1 MNETKRIE
9 YIDSMRGFTMLLV
22 VAHHVAAFCLGIS
35 DYTPSIHPVL
45 CEFRMPLFFFIS
57 GFVLYK
63 EETIWNISHVA
74 RFLLVKKFPAQIITT
89 SIFFLAFIKI
99 NHIGLVDGL
108 YSDSKLGYW
117 FTLALFA
124 FFCIYSI
131 CRYLFNLIKCNNI
144 YTDILLLS
152 IGFLFFTLFY
162 VHSVYSKLPIE
173 DGIRNLF
180 SLKFLGYFLY
190 FTIGTLFKKYFKQ
203 IQVILDTKP
212 VLTICLVVFF
222 CANLYYR
229 ELDASH
235 IALLNLFTALTGIVI
250 VLSFFRINQDWFKKD
265 KVVGRCLQ
273 YVGRRTLDI
282 YLLHYLLLPTNL
294 KVHFTSLSEYPVPII
309 ELTITIIVTLI
320 IVMGC
325 LVISRI
331 LRMSPILSYLLFGVR
346 NRKN

>member
-35 DYTPSIHPVL
+35 DYVPSIHPIL

-63 EETIWNISHVA
+63 KETIWNAGYVA
-74 RFLLVKKFPAQIITT
+74 RFLVIKKFPAQIVTT
-89 SIFFLAFIKI
+89 SIFFLVFLKI
-99 NHIGLVDGL
+99 NEIGLVEGL

-117 FTLALFA
+117 FTLALFV
-124 FFCIYSI
+124 FFFIYAI
-131 CRYLFNLIKCNNI
+131 CRYIFNLFEFNNF

-162 VHSVYSKLPIE
+162 VQSVFSKLPINE
-173 DGIRNLF
+173 EIKNLL

-190 FTIGTLFKKYFKQ
+190 FTIGTFFKKYFDE

-212 VLTICLVVFF
+212 ILTISLVIFF
-222 CANLYYR
+222 GANLYYR
-229 ELDASH
+229 ELNASH
-235 IALLNLFTALTGIVI
+235 IALLNLFTALTGIII
-250 VLSFFRINQDWFKKD
+250 VFSFFRTHQNLFKKE

-282 YLLHYLLLPTNL
+282 YLLHYLLLPLNL
-294 KVHFTSLSEYPVPII
+294 KIYTKDLVETPMPII
-309 ELTITIIVTLI
+309 ELSITIFVALIV
-320 IVMGC
+320 VAGC
-325 LVISRI
+325 LVVSRI
-331 LRMSPILSYLLFGVR
+331 LRMSPILSYLLFGV
-346 NRKN
+346 KKTK

>member
-1 MNETKRIE
+1 MTGKKRIE
-9 YIDSMRGFTMLLV
+9 YIDSMRGFTMFLV

-35 DYTPSIHPVL
+35 DYSPSIHPIL

-63 EETIWNISHVA
+63 EDTVWNAQHIA
-74 RFLLVKKFPAQIITT
+74 RFLVIKKFPAQIITT
-89 SIFFLAFIKI
+89 SIFFLVFLKM
-99 NHIGLVDGL
+99 NNVGLVEGL

-124 FFCIYSI
+124 FFCLYAL
-131 CRYLFNLIKCNNI
+131 CRFVFYILKCNNI
-144 YTDILLLS
+144 FTDITLLS
-152 IGFLFFTLFY
+152 IGLLFFALFY
-162 VHSVYSKLPIE
+162 TQSVYQQLPIP
-173 DGIRNLF
+173 DDIRNLF

-190 FTIGTLFKKYFKQ
+190 FVIGTLFKKYFGQ

-212 VLTICLVVFF
+212 VLTVCLVIFF

-250 VLSFFRINQDWFKKD
+250 VFSFFRIHQYWFSREKFI
-265 KVVGRCLQ
+265 GRSLQ
-273 YVGRRTLDI
+273 YIGRRTLDI

-294 KVHFTSLSEYPVPII
+294 KVHFAFLTNYPVPVI
-309 ELTITIIVTLI
+309 ELTITLIVALI
-320 IVMGC
+320 VVLAC
-325 LVISRI
+325 LLISRI
-331 LRMSPILSYLLFGVR
+331 LRMSPILSYLLFGVKGM
-346 NRKN
+346 KN